1 MSGRTR
7 RIAAAISAAMGAL
20 AVTISALPLIWEPQT
35 SAELAAPM
43 LIPRPIVTAV
53 LLAVPAAVASIAV
66 IRRSRLMLVTAGL
79 LALFQSFVA
88 FSGVTLGFLVPALLL
103 IVLGVRAGESDDRS
117 RPSWR
122 QLATGVLVIGL
133 VVSAWLV
140 VLGTSETVCW
150 IARLGP
156 DGTPIYRQIPVT
168 DTISVA
174 PSEIGGGCDSG
185 VPTAAGLLTGGV
197 LILGALALAWL
208 GSAAEIPAKQRTD

>member
-1 MSGRTR
+1 MSTRTR
-7 RIAAAISAAMGAL
+7 RIAAAISAAMAGL
-20 AVTISALPLIWEPQT
+20 AVTIAVLPLIWEPQA
-35 SAELAAPM
+35 SPELAAPM
-43 LIPRPIVTAV
+43 IIPRPILTAIF
-53 LLAVPAAVASIAV
+53 LAVPAAIASIAV
-66 IRRSRLMLVTAGL
+66 IRKSPLMLVIAGL
-79 LALFQSFVA
+79 LAFLQSFVA
-88 FSGVTLGFLVPALLL
+88 FSGVTLGFLLPALLL
-103 IVLGVRAGESDDRS
+103 ILLGVRAGGSDDRS
-117 RPSWR
+117 RPSRR

-156 DGTPIYRQIPVT
+156 DGTPVYRQIPLP

-208 GSAAEIPAKQRTD
+208 ASAAEIPANQ

>member
-1 MSGRTR
+1 MSARTR
-7 RIAAAISAAMGAL
+7 RIAAAISAAMAGL
-20 AVTISALPLIWEPQT
+20 AVIVAVLPMVWEPQD
-35 SAELAAPM
+35 SLEFAPPM
-43 LIPRPIVTAV
+43 LIPQPVLTAIF
-53 LLAVPAAVASIAV
+53 LAVPAAIAFIAV
-66 IRRSRLMLVTAGL
+66 IRRSPLMLVTAGL
-79 LALFQSFVA
+79 LAFLQSFVA
-88 FSGVTLGFLVPALLL
+88 FSGVTLGFLLPALLL

-117 RPSWR
+117 RSSRR

-133 VVSAWLV
+133 AVSAWLV

-156 DGTPIYRQIPVT
+156 DGTPIYRQIPLT

-197 LILGALALAWL
+197 LILGALALAWSA
-208 GSAAEIPAKQRTD
+208 SAAEVPANQRTG

>member
-1 MSGRTR
+1 MSARTR
-7 RIAAAISAAMGAL
+7 RIAGAVAAAMAGL
-20 AVTISALPLIWEPQT
+20 AVMIAVLPIVWESQESP
-35 SAELAAPM
+35 ELAAPM
-43 LIPRPIVTAV
+43 LIPRPILTAI

-66 IRRSRLMLVTAGL
+66 IRRSRLMLVAAGL
-79 LALFQSFVA
+79 LAFLQSFVA
-88 FSGVTLGFLVPALLL
+88 FSGVTLGFLLPALLL
-103 IVLGVRAGESDDRS
+103 IVLGVRVGGSDDRS
-117 RPSWR
+117 GPSR
-122 QLATGVLVIGL
+122 RRLATGVLVIGL

-156 DGTPIYRQIPVT
+156 DGTPVYRQIPVT

-208 GSAAEIPAKQRTD
+208 ASAAEIPANQRTA